1 MDEQQKKKRIDKT
14 SSVIK
19 ELSEMQVSVKSFKP
33 EDLIIPI
40 LFLIVLVLLS
50 IFVYIPMI
58 SDATKNNA
66 EAKSIENKIEQLE
79 KLDKTL
85 TSMDVGQMQI
95 DLSNSRL
102 VIPYSLQVSDFIFNI
117 DKQALDTGLK
127 PKDLIAGDIQ
137 ITDSTV
143 KSKKN
148 TPSSIKGVSGP
159 VKYSGSL
166 EDVSDFLDMLVVSS
180 QYIISLDNIRLKK
193 EFSGQDW
200 EIALSITG
208 YYLNRNSIVTP
219 SYFVNF
225 SPYTSYKDVYEKF
238 SSKVQQNEK

>member
-1 MDEQQKKKRIDKT
+1 MDEEQKKKRIDKT

-19 ELSEMQVSVKSFKP
+19 ELTAMQVDVKSFKP
-33 EDLIIPI
+33 GDLVIPL
-40 LFLIVLVLLS
+40 LFLVVLILLS

-58 SDATKNNA
+58 SEATKNNA
-66 EAKSIENKIEQLE
+66 ESKSIDNKLEQLE
-79 KLDKTL
+79 KLDKTI
-85 TSMDVGQMQI
+85 TGMDIGQMQI

-102 VIPYSLQVSDFIFNI
+102 VIPYSLQVSDFIYNI
-117 DKQALDTGLK
+117 DKQSLDSGLK

-137 ITDSTV
+137 VTDSTV

-148 TPSSIKGVSGP
+148 TPTSIKGVSGP

-166 EDVSDFLDMLVVSS
+166 ENISKFLDMLVVSS

-193 EFSGQDW
+193 EYAGQSW
-200 EIALSITG
+200 EIALSVTG
-208 YYLNRNSIVTP
+208 YYLNKESIVTP

-238 SSKVQQNEK
+238 NSKVQQNEK